1 MKKSAKIILVCVSAF
16 LVFAFIFAAVAI
28 KNVRNKAYVFSIE
41 ENYGSMDWLSGG
53 VKCYG
58 IISDAGV
65 QTEYIDEGK
74 TVSRVFVKSG
84 DLVKPG
90 DSLFSYDTTE
100 LELSAEIEK
109 SNVESCE
116 LLLASAKQLLTQ
128 YESIIVSNN
137 TPEGN
142 DENDEVSYTEEE
154 KQNLISDQKA
164 AIKKAE
170 LSLKSA
176 KNSYESAKYKL
187 ISSVVKAKASGIV
200 KNIGEAGAKSGEFC
214 TVVSSGGLIIKAN
227 VNEFDYEKVKPG
239 DKIDAHSYMSDAT
252 TTGTVVS
259 VSDSPTKEN
268 YGGSGNPNSSYYEF
282 IAEIENTDGFSV
294 GDDVEI
300 TVNPTETDEIIIEKL
315 YMRTDS
321 LGAYCMIEDE
331 NGRLKRQEVTY
342 TNTEDSDYIIILSG
356 LKKQDYIAFPYGSSA
371 KEGNKT
377 TRNMMFSIF

>member
-1 MKKSAKIILVCVSAF
+1 MKKSTRIILICVSAF
-16 LVFAFIFAAVAI
+16 LTFAFVFGALTI

-41 ENYGSMDWLSGG
+41 ENYGGMDWLSGG

-65 QTEYIDEGK
+65 QTEYIEEGK

-84 DLVKPG
+84 DSIKAG

-116 LLLASAKQLLTQ
+116 LLLASAKQLLAQ
-128 YESIIVSNN
+128 YENIVVSDNP
-137 TPEGN
+137 PEED
-142 DENDEVSYTEEE
+142 DESDDAFYTEEKKE
-154 KQNLISDQKA
+154 SLIANQKS

-187 ISSVVKAKASGIV
+187 QSAVVKAKASGIV
-200 KNIGEAGAKSGEFC
+200 KNIGKAGAKSGEFC
-214 TVVSSGGLIIKAN
+214 TVVSSGGLVIKAN
-227 VNEFDYEKVKPG
+227 INEFDYEKVKSG
-239 DKIDAHSYMSDAT
+239 DEIEAHSYMSDAT
-252 TTGTVVS
+252 TAGFVVS
-259 VSDSPTKEN
+259 VSDSPAKEN
-268 YGGSGNPNSSYYEF
+268 YGGNGNPNSSYYEF
-282 IAEIENTDGFSV
+282 IAEIENTEGFSV
-294 GDDVEI
+294 GEDVEI

-377 TRNMMFSIF
+377 TRNMIFSIF